1 MSVMSLV
8 DACGWDL
15 RQDAATT
22 SGRARLGSRREALM
36 LNVIPVMRVY

>member
-1 MSVMSLV
+1 MSLV

-15 RQDAATT
+15 RQDVATT